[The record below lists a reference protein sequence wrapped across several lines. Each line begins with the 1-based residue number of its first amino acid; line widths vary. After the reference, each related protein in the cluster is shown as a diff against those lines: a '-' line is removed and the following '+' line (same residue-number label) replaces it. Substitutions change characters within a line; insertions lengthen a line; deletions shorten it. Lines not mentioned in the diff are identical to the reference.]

1 VAGGAL
7 FDGKEYLVLYDNGRR
22 GKYHAQATTRSGSMD
37 DPAFH
42 LNWLEQAHI
51 GSGVQVAV
59 LRDDDEYYECEA
71 TVVQEQVAKTRNVC
85 FI

>member
-1 VAGGAL
+1 VSL
-7 FDGKEYLVLYDNGRR
+7 FDGKDYLVLYDNGRR
-22 GKYHAQATTRSGSMD
+22 GKHHAQATTRSGSMD